1 MKEIFESHSVK
12 TLKGEISK
20 YNKLTKVS
28 GYSKMTKKEL
38 VDLMLKH
45 KDKFKHIKMNPKPL
59 KALPKALTSK
69 ASKTSKEDKKEPKKE
84 EPKKEEPKKEV
95 KKPVKKIKKPV
106 KKEAP
111 KEQPK
116 EKLIVYGRE
125 FERRPVINNT
135 VKLSGLNFKNKQ
147 EEKEYKRVIE
157 GGKPK
162 TKEQAPPQLKKIYK
176 DIEDEEK
183 ESKVPSI
190 IKNWNKDVNNLE
202 LEQTNKRLTDTI
214 RGLVNSKKKD
224 INLDSILT
232 FDLNLTKELM
242 DRYKFQK
249 VLDGYKRF
257 VEYLD
262 DEGEKNIGKD
272 KLKDYY
278 FVRDGRIMPNAM
290 MKKLPQNL
298 QKKIL
303 EEWKKQEETKPLNI
317 ASNFIKKSV
326 DKLKKIKKG
335 EFQKLRDAEREIRNE
350 SFKFNQ
356 IEFSKKDQDKLKEA
370 IEKEKKRI
378 SPPVSKEELEKIAQ
392 GRRELRKRVSSR
404 RKDGTFVFNTK

>member
-12 TLKGEISK
+12 TLKSEISK

-38 VDLMLKH
+38 VDLMLKNN
-45 KDKFKHIKMNPKPL
+45 DKFKHIKMNPKPL
-59 KALPKALTSK
+59 KALPKAL
-69 ASKTSKEDKKEPKKE
+69 KKEPKKE

-125 FERRPVINNT
+125 FERRPVVNNT
-135 VKLSGLNFKNKQ
+135 VNLKGLKFKNLQ

-190 IKNWNKDVNNLE
+190 IK
-202 LEQTNKRLTDTI
+202 
-214 RGLVNSKKKD
+214 
-224 INLDSILT
+224 
-232 FDLNLTKELM
+232 
-242 DRYKFQK
+242 RYNE
-249 VLDGYKRF
+249 R
-257 VEYLD
+257 
-262 DEGEKNIGKD
+262 NI
-272 KLKDYY
+272 
-278 FVRDGRIMPNAM
+278 
-290 MKKLPQNL
+290 
-298 QKKIL
+298 
-303 EEWKKQEETKPLNI
+303 
-317 ASNFIKKSV
+317 
-326 DKLKKIKKG
+326 
-335 EFQKLRDAEREIRNE
+335 
-350 SFKFNQ
+350 
-356 IEFSKKDQDKLKEA
+356 
-370 IEKEKKRI
+370 
-378 SPPVSKEELEKIAQ
+378 
-392 GRRELRKRVSSR
+392 
-404 RKDGTFVFNTK
+404 